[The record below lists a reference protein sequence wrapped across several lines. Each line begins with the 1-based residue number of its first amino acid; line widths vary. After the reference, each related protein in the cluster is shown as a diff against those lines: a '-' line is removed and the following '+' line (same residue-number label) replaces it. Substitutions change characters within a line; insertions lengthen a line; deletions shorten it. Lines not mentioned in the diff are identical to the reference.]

1 MKIQN
6 YQNKK
11 STGRLGKLCTLN
23 FKLLTKGGFTLVE
36 TLVAISVLMVAVASP
51 LTIAQK
57 SLSSALYAKDQTT
70 AFFLAQDAVEYLKYV
85 RLLESDGDWTD
96 AESIANC
103 ISSSEGTPDRWCRVD
118 TRREPDQAFFS
129 CDANPIECP
138 RLTFNTEGRV
148 YGHEPENGTTI
159 KNSLFSR
166 RFTLIPV
173 TDQPDAMR
181 VLLEM
186 RWLFGAL
193 GERDITINTL
203 LYNWR

>member
-11 STGRLGKLCTLN
+11 STGRFGKLCTLN
-23 FKLLTKGGFTLVE
+23 FKLLNKGGFTLVE

-85 RLLESDGDWTD
+85 RLLESDGNWTD
-96 AESIANC
+96 ADSIASC
-103 ISSSEGTPDRWCRVD
+103 ISDAEGAPNSWCRVD
-118 TRREPDQAFFS
+118 TRKEPTEAFMQ
-129 CDANPIECP
+129 CDESSTLCP
-138 RLTFNTEGRV
+138 RLTFNTETRI
-148 YGHEPENGTTI
+148 YGHDTENGTNI
-159 KNSLFSR
+159 KNSLYSR

-173 TDQPDAMR
+173 VDQPDAMR
-181 VLLEM
+181 VLLEI

-193 GERDITINTL
+193 GERDVTINTL